1 MSSYFPKASA
11 IAHDTYKG
19 IYTRALKEMP
29 EDVQSSGEGRL
40 LLDEMFADAM
50 EQTKRML
57 ASTKELEEAVQNL
70 HNRPYTY
77 LNWKA
82 IFAKPPSILDRGE
95 HLYIDRLLY
104 PLDTAQDVYER
115 GFREGYLASL
125 RNIRQQ
131 APLEA
136 WKQVRELLS
145 KPSRT

>member
-1 MSSYFPKASA
+1 MAR
-11 IAHDTYKG
+11 DRYKG

-29 EDVQSSGEGRL
+29 EEVQSSGEGRL
-40 LLDEMFADAM
+40 LLDEMLADAM

-57 ASTKELEEAVQNL
+57 ASIKELEEAVHNL
-70 HNRPYTY
+70 HNRSYTY

-82 IFAKPPSILDRGE
+82 IFANSPSILDRGE

-104 PLDTAQDVYER
+104 PVDTAQDVYNR
-115 GFREGYLASL
+115 GFREGYLASM

-131 APLEA
+131 MPLET
-136 WKQVRELLS
+136 WKQVRELFS

>member
-82 IFAKPPSILDRGE
+82 IFAKPPSILDRGNICTSTG
-95 HLYIDRLLY
+95 YSIRLT
-104 PLDTAQDVYER
+104 PPRMSTSA
-115 GFREGYLASL
+115 ASEKVTWL
-125 RNIRQQ
+125 R
-131 APLEA
+131 
-136 WKQVRELLS
+136 
-145 KPSRT
+145 